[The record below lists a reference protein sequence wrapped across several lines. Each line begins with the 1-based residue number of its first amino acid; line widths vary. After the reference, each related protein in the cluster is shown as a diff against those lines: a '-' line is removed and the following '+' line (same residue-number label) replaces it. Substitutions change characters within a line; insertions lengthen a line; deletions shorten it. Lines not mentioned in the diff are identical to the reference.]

1 MSKFFERFLRSKIE
15 FLIRIAVGHTRIP
28 RIQTEEYCRYLY
40 LEIIASMCLI

>member
-1 MSKFFERFLRSKIE
+1 MSNFFKRVLRSKIE

-40 LEIIASMCLI
+40 LERIASMYLI